1 MDVVRPGEWVE
12 EGARGKLFLDR
23 REDLMLKPNQ
33 APLPQEE
40 DRQEMETACIGQWVQ
55 F

>member
-12 EGARGKLFLDR
+12 EGERGKLFLDR
-23 REDLMLKPNQ
+23 REDLMLKPNHT
-33 APLPQEE
+33 PLPQEVV
-40 DRQEMETACIGQWVQ
+40 RREMETACVGQWVQ